1 MKYSWSFFLNN
12 QYFEKYYKD
21 DKDLKA
27 FEQKLEGT
35 YTGILYEEV
44 EKKAE
49 EHGYKIKMNQFL
61 ELFCQTKSNE
71 VSLVSYYTIFVRK
84 LDCMQ
89 NKNVNNN
96 VTGLYKW
103 ENPW

>member
-61 ELFCQTKSNE
+61 NDILHKRIKSYCDLE
-71 VSLVSYYTIFVRK
+71 YPGYIV
-84 LDCMQ
+84 
-89 NKNVNNN
+89 
-96 VTGLYKW
+96 
-103 ENPW
+103 P

>member
-49 EHGYKIKMNQFL
+49 ELGYKIKINQFL
-61 ELFCQTKSNE
+61 NDVLRKRFKSYCDLE
-71 VSLVSYYTIFVRK
+71 YPGYIV
-84 LDCMQ
+84 
-89 NKNVNNN
+89 
-96 VTGLYKW
+96 
-103 ENPW
+103 P